1 MNIKLN
7 KKITPQKA
15 LENIDNLISL
25 YNKMIF
31 LKAWENDRH
40 MSQWQQ
46 ALLKSINKLFK
57 NSSEIV
63 AKLEVYNIETF
74 DLKKMVTPDNFNEG
88 FKKRKQDNKKYLKL
102 QKEKILEIKKE
113 IQEKSKDSMEQ
124 NKKKINLPEKTSWE
138 DITIKFLDLYEI
150 EIHVKNKYINKYTY
164 KYLGFAKQN
173 TKNKEPNSQWR
184 FLIQIS
190 TTKGKLDFDKHIKIE
205 GRDKN
210 TEKEKDKYKQYKKK
224 LSDSLKN
231 IFDLQ
236 EDPFH
241 EYREKESYE
250 TRFVLLPP
258 PDLRDYN
265 EEPWGTKDKKREYL
279 SPRDKP

>member
-25 YNKMIF
+25 YNRMLF
-31 LKAWENDRH
+31 LKAWEDDRH

-63 AKLEVYNIETF
+63 AELEVYKIETL
-74 DLKKMVTPDNFNEG
+74 DLKKMVTPDNFNEE
-88 FKKRKQDNKKYLKL
+88 FKKRKQDNKEYLKL

-124 NKKKINLPEKTSWE
+124 NKEKINLPEKTSWE
-138 DITIKFLDLYEI
+138 DITIKLLNIYDI
-150 EIHVKNKYINKYTY
+150 EIYVKDKYFGKYSY
-164 KYLGFAKQN
+164 KDIGLLRKN
-173 TKNKEPNSQWR
+173 TKDKSPNRQWEFLKELS
-184 FLIQIS
+184 S
-190 TTKGKLDFDKHIKIE
+190 TEGEAQFNTRTNIKE
-205 GRDKN
+205 
-210 TEKEKDKYKQYKKK
+210 TDKYKQCKKK
-224 LSDSLKN
+224 LSEKLKDF
-231 IFDLQ
+231 FDLE
-236 EDPFH
+236 EDPFY
-241 EYREKESYE
+241 EYKEKQTYK
-250 TRFVLLPP
+250 TKFTLLPP

-265 EEPWGTKDKKREYL
+265 EELWGTEDKKREYL
-279 SPRDKP
+279 PPTDNL